1 MKKPL
6 MAKLIKEVG
15 DLGDRMMLGLPYTAG
30 GGVINSGLDTFSSP
44 EVTQDL
50 DKFDTNGSIDGGP
63 DAYKNM
69 EDTDQKGS
77 PELTFSPSIAGSATN
92 INPAYPG
99 DQNGSKST
107 NKDLNPYTHKDA
119 IQKLKYKVT
128 PDEIITGITA
138 ELRDMVFK
146 RPDVAKA
153 KVIKNLQS
161 DPKFYSK
168 LKFLNIDDKL
178 NESLKY
184 NTPQEIAIIKI
195 MRNLAE
201 KKAGKRK

>member
-6 MAKLIKEVG
+6 MAKLMKEVG

-30 GGVINSGLDTFSSP
+30 GGVINTGVSTFASP
-44 EVTQDL
+44 DVSQNPDE
-50 DKFDTNGSIDGGP
+50 FDTKGFTDGGT
-63 DAYKNM
+63 DGYKNV

-77 PELTFSPSIAGSATN
+77 PELSFSPSIAGSATN
-92 INPAYPG
+92 INPSVPG
-99 DQNGSKST
+99 EKTKTIEND
-107 NKDLNPYTHKDA
+107 PYTTKKGIDS
-119 IQKLKYKVT
+119 IKNKVT

-178 NESLKY
+178 DESLKY

-195 MRNLAE
+195 MRDLAE
-201 KKAGKRK
+201 KKARKRK